1 MASLVLLLSELL
13 RHHEPN
19 FAYATPPRS
28 SSSCSFASAPPPS
41 CGASMSF
48 TAKKP
53 LRSDRNKQEPVIV
66 EEDPQELRVSVDL
79 VWP

>member
-1 MASLVLLLSELL
+1 MASLVLLLSELI

-19 FAYATPPRS
+19 FAFVTPP
-28 SSSCSFASAPPPS
+28 F
-41 CGASMSF
+41 CGASMSI

-53 LRSDRNKQEPVIV
+53 LKNDANKYESEIV

>member
-19 FAYATPPRS
+19 FAFVTRPPSSCFS
-28 SSSCSFASAPPPS
+28 SSPLPRS

-53 LRSDRNKQEPVIV
+53 LRNSANKYESEIV

>member
-1 MASLVLLLSELL
+1 MASLILLLSELL

-19 FAYATPPRS
+19 FAFVT
-28 SSSCSFASAPPPS
+28 PPPS
-41 CGASMSF
+41 SCFSPPLPPCGASMSF

-53 LRSDRNKQEPVIV
+53 LRNDANKYESEIV

>member
-19 FAYATPPRS
+19 FAFLTPLPQ
-28 SSSCSFASAPPPS
+28 S
-41 CGASMSF
+41 CGASMSV

-53 LRSDRNKQEPVIV
+53 LRNDANKYESEIV